1 MLVITEQN
9 ETPQQ
14 PLFHHTLC
22 CIKFSD
28 INFDSWVRVKLFFL
42 TSHHCSKHCHTQCIS
57 RAVLILSWI
66 CPLSLS
72 SAIWLQWYTKHRA
85 GVLHRGCWTTT
96 AARKCNL
103 QSSHP
108 GPPHCRLLSDHAQ
121 LSCTSLLLFLMD
133 FPNLSPSCCCRDLSE
148 HILPLLC
155 LWFNSYAT
163 ENGLKWAVPHLT
175 ELKPALWCDRD
186 GNHIGHIK

>member
-1 MLVITEQN
+1 MLLFLLKCWTMLVITEQN

-72 SAIWLQWYTKHRA
+72 SAIWLEWYTKHRA

-96 AARKCNL
+96 AARKCKL
-103 QSSHP
+103 QTSHP
-108 GPPHCRLLSDHAQ
+108 GPPHRRLLSDHAQ
-121 LSCTSLLLFLMD
+121 LSCTKPTPIFNGLSKPFSLLLLQRSQWTY
-133 FPNLSPSCCCRDLSE
+133 SPTTRFV
-148 HILPLLC
+148 I
-155 LWFNSYAT
+155 
-163 ENGLKWAVPHLT
+163 
-175 ELKPALWCDRD
+175 
-186 GNHIGHIK
+186 